1 MVSLIDCCGGA
12 TPLDNL
18 KSNKTDDSDDVILEC
33 NYDKDLTL
41 LYQMIEEQVWVTCYE
56 FLTSEPQF
64 GVAAK
69 GEAPRDQAATWVSRY
84 EENGKLRWSQLPLH
98 AAIIFKAPFKVVE
111 AMIKLYPKALKSR
124 DDQEMLP
131 LHLAFRYGAS
141 DSVLALILDGYPEA
155 IGVKGHKGKLAHEFS
170 ASGPNPRRGEIIQ
183 EYIDQ
188 MTEGAFVYEK
198 NKEYLEK
205 KKAKSGNSQS
215 SDLERLRSEL
225 EAERQKV
232 LALEKEK
239 AEMTYA
245 GMSVEEKKEE
255 DTVYANDMLEQARV
269 SVDNIPA
276 VPVEETAE
284 LVEDKKAEDAAEEE
298 TAKEE
303 DKTEQEETA
312 KADDEEEEA
321 VEELR
326 DPAPEAPLEVSTTKE
341 LDAAPSPTT
350 SPKKKKGFKLFG
362 RKKKSVK

>member
-18 KSNKTDDSDDVILEC
+18 KSNQTDESDDVVLEC

-64 GVAAK
+64 GAAAK

-111 AMIKLYPKALKSR
+111 ALIKLYPKALKSR

-131 LHLAFRYGAS
+131 LHLAFRYASS

-155 IGVKGHKGKLAHEFS
+155 IGVKGHKGKLPHEFS

-198 NKEYLEK
+198 NKEYMEK
-205 KKAKSGNSQS
+205 KKANKSSNA
-215 SDLERLRSEL
+215 SDFEKMRAEL
-225 EAERQKV
+225 EAEREKV
-232 LALEKEK
+232 SALEKEK
-239 AEMTYA
+239 AAMAFAAA
-245 GMSVEEKKEE
+245 GGFAEEKKDDEE
-255 DTVYANDMLEQARV
+255 FTSVVDMLEQARV
-269 SVDNIPA
+269 SADGTPG
-276 VPVEETAE
+276 VPDEETAA
-284 LVEDKKAEDAAEEE
+284 LVDESKTTATEEATTEE
-298 TAKEE
+298 TAP
-303 DKTEQEETA
+303 
-312 KADDEEEEA
+312 EEEEPK
-321 VEELR
+321 EEE
-326 DPAPEAPLEVSTTKE
+326 PASATEIVDTPPASASTT
-341 LDAAPSPTT
+341 PT
-350 SPKKKKGFKLFG
+350 SSNKKKRSFKLFG
-362 RKKKSVK
+362 RKKKNQKSSN